1 MLVPSLFLPSLNS
14 TSQYLG
20 IIDNT
25 HKAQGDTQAAG
36 VESAICLELA
46 ELHSLAVDAPKT
58 GLWQEVPVTAR
69 LREYPDF
76 MMKSDKP
83 SYPSQKILG
92 KLYREC
98 RNFQESMNFRP
109 PRKTGHVDPSFLAQ
123 GFEAYVE
130 SARETLA
137 EYTEHI
143 ENLLNL
149 YGIQTEEELMSGCFY
164 KLQKKLGRERQQV
177 GYYFNLSVY
186 LSKVLPDVIRIHEMQ
201 SALF

>member
-1 MLVPSLFLPSLNS
+1 MSFQHCPCPFIIFAFSDITF
-14 TSQYLG
+14 QYSG

-25 HKAQGDTQAAG
+25 HKAQADAQGTG
-36 VESAICLELA
+36 VESALCLQLA

-58 GLWQEVPVTAR
+58 GLWQEVPVAAR

-109 PRKTGHVDPSFLAQ
+109 PRKTGHVDPSFLTQ
-123 GFEAYVE
+123 GFEEYLE
-130 SARETLA
+130 SAHETLVDYA
-137 EYTEHI
+137 EHI
-143 ENLLNL
+143 ENMLNL

-177 GYYFNLSVY
+177 GYSV
-186 LSKVLPDVIRIHEMQ
+186 L
-201 SALF
+201 